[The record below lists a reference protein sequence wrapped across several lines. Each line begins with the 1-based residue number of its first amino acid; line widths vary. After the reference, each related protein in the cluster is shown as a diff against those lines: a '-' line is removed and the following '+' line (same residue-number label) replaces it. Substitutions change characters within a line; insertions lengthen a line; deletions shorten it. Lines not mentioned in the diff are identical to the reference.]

1 MRDEKKEELQEEK
14 RSSDKDR
21 AAGVTLEDTITENF
35 LKMDGWA

>member
-1 MRDEKKEELQEEK
+1 MRRR
-14 RSSDKDR
+14 RSYRRRREAQRDR